1 MVKVAVEDPAGTVT
15 DAGTLAT
22 VVVLLVSVTT
32 TASVAT
38 PDNVTV
44 PVLFVPPLTLVGF
57 KVSVETTRT
66 GFTVMDAALATPL
79 RVPVIVK
86 EDATVT
92 VRVVTVKVAV
102 VDPAAT
108 VTLAGTVPIV
118 VDEDVSVTTAPPV
131 GAALVNVTV
140 PVTVLPP
147 VTAETLVVRVAKTAA
162 GGVTVT
168 IAVPV
173 DPLVDAV
180 RVAFVLATT
189 VPAVTVN
196 VAVRA
201 PAATVT
207 ETGTLATAALLDE
220 RLTTLPPTGALVESV
235 TVPVV
240 VPRLAT
246 DAAAKV
252 TLDTLGPRILRVDLS
267 FAPYTVAEMTAL
279 VSLLTTFV
287 VTVKVVVIAPAGIV
301 TLDPTKALKL
311 EDARATVVPPVGAG
325 PEMLRVPTVDVPPL
339 TGFTDQITDD
349 GIGARTLI
357 NAL

>member
-1 MVKVAVEDPAGTVT
+1 MVNVAVVDPAGTVT

-22 VVVLLVSVTT
+22 AVVPLVRVTT
-32 TASVAT
+32 TASVAM
-38 PDNVTV
+38 PERVIV

-108 VTLAGTVPIV
+108 VTLAGTVPMV
-118 VDEDVSVTTAPPV
+118 VDEDARVTTAPPV
-131 GAALVNVTV
+131 GAGDVNTTV
-140 PVTVLPP
+140 PVTGTPP
-147 VTAETLVVRVAKTAA
+147 VTAVTMVVRVDKTAA

-168 IAVPV
+168 VAVPV
-173 DPLVDAV
+173 EPLVEAV
-180 RVAFVLATT
+180 MVAFVLASTE
-189 VPAVTVN
+189 PAVTVK

-207 ETGTLATAALLDE
+207 ETGTLATAVVLDE

-246 DAAAKV
+246 DEAAKV
-252 TLDTLGPRILRVDLS
+252 TLAIFGPRILSVDLS
-267 FAPYTVAEMTAL
+267 F
-279 VSLLTTFV
+279 
-287 VTVKVVVIAPAGIV
+287 
-301 TLDPTKALKL
+301 
-311 EDARATVVPPVGAG
+311 VP
-325 PEMLRVPTVDVPPL
+325 
-339 TGFTDQITDD
+339 
-349 GIGARTLI
+349 
-357 NAL
+357 

>member
-1 MVKVAVEDPAGTVT
+1 MVNVAVVDPAGTVT

-22 VVVLLVSVTT
+22 VVVPLVSVTT

-57 KVSVETTRT
+57 KVRVDTTRT
-66 GFTVMDAALATPL
+66 GLTLIVAVLDTPL

-168 IAVPV
+168 VAVPLEL
-173 DPLVDAV
+173 LVEAV
-180 RVAFVLATT
+180 IVAFVLATT
-189 VPAVTVN
+189 EPAVIVK

-220 RLTTLPPTGALVESV
+220 RLTTLPPTGALVERV

-240 VPRLAT
+240 VVVLAI

-252 TLDTLGPRILRVDLS
+252 TLDTFGPRILSVDFS
-267 FAPYTVAEMTAL
+267 FAP
-279 VSLLTTFV
+279 
-287 VTVKVVVIAPAGIV
+287 
-301 TLDPTKALKL
+301 
-311 EDARATVVPPVGAG
+311 
-325 PEMLRVPTVDVPPL
+325 
-339 TGFTDQITDD
+339 
-349 GIGARTLI
+349 
-357 NAL
+357 